1 MKLKKA
7 LIQIES
13 ADDLKNRWAGYLK
26 GKKVKTK
33 MTGYEIISVGSW
45 EILGRIL
52 SPPRLQLLAA
62 IPFLKPT
69 SIASLAKAM
78 KKDFKNVYSDIR
90 FLADLGL
97 IELKEEGPRK
107 NLVPIAKYEGIE
119 FSLAA

>member
-7 LIQIES
+7 LIRIES
-13 ADDLKNRWAGYLK
+13 VDELNSRWSANLRGRKLKSLK
-26 GKKVKTK
+26 G
-33 MTGYEIISVGSW
+33 YEVISVSNW
-45 EILGRIL
+45 EVLGRLL

-62 IPFLKPT
+62 IPLVKAA
-69 SIASLAKAM
+69 SIAALAKAM
-78 KKDFKNVYSDIR
+78 KKDFKNVYSDVR

-97 IELKEEGPRK
+97 IDLKEEGRRK

>member
-7 LIQIES
+7 LIRIES
-13 ADDLKNRWAGYLK
+13 VDKLNSRWSGYLK
-26 GKKVKTK
+26 GKKVNSHK
-33 MTGYEIISVGSW
+33 GYEVISVSNW
-45 EILGRIL
+45 EVLGRL
-52 SPPRLQLLAA
+52 FSPPRLQLLAA
-62 IPFLKPT
+62 IPMVKAT
-69 SIASLAKAM
+69 SIAALAKAM
-78 KKDFKNVYSDIR
+78 RKDFKNVYSDVR

>member
-7 LIQIES
+7 LIRIES
-13 ADDLKNRWAGYLK
+13 LDELDSRWTGYLK
-26 GKKVKTK
+26 GKKIKSQK
-33 MTGYEIISVGSW
+33 GYEVISVSNW
-45 EILGRIL
+45 EILGRL
-52 SPPRLQLLAA
+52 FSPPRLQLLAA
-62 IPFLKPT
+62 IPLVKAT
-69 SIASLAKAM
+69 SIAALAKAM

-107 NLVPIAKYEGIE
+107 NLVPIAKYQGIE